1 MRSPLH
7 LHARAL
13 MLGAVALAALTG
25 GVLPV
30 AAQPIEAAK
39 APVSALPDTS
49 VGKRVAAYIAA
60 FNSGQDQAMRAFFT
74 ENLAPAALE
83 RGSAEQRVARTRAL
97 QQDLRGLELR
107 RVLDA
112 SESAVTVLLRSL
124 AGDWV
129 EFAFQFELAS
139 PHRLLGIRVARKIRS
154 WLAPSAK

>member
-1 MRSPLH
+1 M
-7 LHARAL
+7 
-13 MLGAVALAALTG
+13 
-25 GVLPV
+25 